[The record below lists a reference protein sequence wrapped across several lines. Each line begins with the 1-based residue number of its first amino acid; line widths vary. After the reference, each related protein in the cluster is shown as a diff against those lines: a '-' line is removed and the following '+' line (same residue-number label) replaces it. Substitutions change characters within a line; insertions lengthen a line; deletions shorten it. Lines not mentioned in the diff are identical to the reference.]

1 MNDTVSRLMGMIDEY
16 AESHSL
22 TRGEREE
29 KYQALQDELVKL
41 FTPLTDEQMDY
52 LHGEANRGYCIEPE
66 EYSKAFRDAEKAH
79 GITGEKNE

>member
-1 MNDTVSRLMGMIDEY
+1 MNDTVKKLMGMIDEY

-41 FTPLTDEQMDY
+41 FTPLTDEHIKSMY
-52 LHGEANRGYCIEPE
+52 NRLCNTTGASYGTIARATEA
-66 EYSKAFRDAEKAH
+66 AH
-79 GITGEKNE
+79 GITGEKK